1 MNYVIEQRIDILL
14 KGRYRQ
20 DEVASIIAVEH
31 PELNEFDLED
41 LPAHITRIAK
51 GHNNETGKTYTV
63 QCSSDNAF
71 TTHRHGG
78 QA

>member
-31 PELNEFDLED
+31 PELNEFDVED
-41 LPAHITRIAK
+41 LPAHIKRIAG
-51 GHNNETGKTYTV
+51 GHNNDTGTTYT
-63 QCSSDNAF
+63 F
-71 TTHRHGG
+71 
-78 QA
+78 

>member
-1 MNYVIEQRIDILL
+1 MNHVIEQRIDILL

-41 LPAHITRIAK
+41 LPHHIDRIKK
-51 GHNNETGKTYTV
+51 GAEQYGSA
-63 QCSSDNAF
+63 SSI
-71 TTHRHGG
+71 RC
-78 QA
+78 

>member
-1 MNYVIEQRIDILL
+1 MNHVIEQRIDILL

-41 LPAHITRIAK
+41 LPAHITRIAR
-51 GHNNETGKTYTV
+51 GHNNETGNTYTV
-63 QCSSDNAF
+63 
-71 TTHRHGG
+71 
-78 QA
+78 

>member
-1 MNYVIEQRIDILL
+1 MNCVIEQRINILL

-41 LPAHITRIAK
+41 LPAHITRIAR

-63 QCSSDNAF
+63 
-71 TTHRHGG
+71 
-78 QA
+78 